1 MRKDVQNW
9 KQQIT
14 KMIRFDSSNVNKLN
28 TGTLHMYI
36 RYRWPEQGSDD
47 RVKVYGTHSRYKNL
61 R

>member
-1 MRKDVQNW
+1 
-9 KQQIT
+9 
-14 KMIRFDSSNVNKLN
+14 MIRFDSSNVNKLN